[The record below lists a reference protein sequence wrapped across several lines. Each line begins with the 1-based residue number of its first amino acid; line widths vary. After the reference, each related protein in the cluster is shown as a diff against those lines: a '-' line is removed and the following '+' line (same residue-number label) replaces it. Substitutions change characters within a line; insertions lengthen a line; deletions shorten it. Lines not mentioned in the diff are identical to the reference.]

1 MGSSGLAE
9 GALCRGHAP
18 RSITLQNFKS
28 FGVRQ
33 TVPLEP
39 ITVLVGPNNSGKS
52 NLLSV
57 GPFVA
62 EGVLKGVNAALTAAG
77 GLQNVMHRPPVGPEI
92 LLRWEADEGSCE
104 EVFTYSS
111 GKHVGHKETLK
122 STDGTIHLVDEQ
134 LEEFGVLR
142 KLLLD
147 SELQSRIGGIWLPL
161 VRSRLI
167 HLSVDVL
174 RQDSQ
179 FVAEP
184 RLAGNGAELASVL
197 ALWRSAYPEKANQ
210 LDEFLRR
217 CLPELKFVLA
227 QPSPE
232 AGRQRLW
239 GEQINGQR
247 FDARSVSEGV
257 LCFIALAIHIIDA
270 GSGALLLIEE
280 PERSIHPRRLHDL
293 VELMRH
299 AVHERQCQF
308 ILSTHSRVL
317 LDDFRDEPEAIVLFR
332 RSGTPDQSTLV
343 RCLAD
348 IPDLAENLSRS
359 PPGEMLETGFFSRPF
374 ET

>member
-1 MGSSGLAE
+1 ML
-9 GALCRGHAP
+9 

-62 EGVLKGVNAALTAAG
+62 ECVVKGLHEVFSAAG
-77 GLQNVMHRPPVGPEI
+77 GPQNIIHRPPMGLET
-92 LLRWEADEGSCE
+92 LLSWETDEGSYAE
-104 EVFTYSS
+104 TFSYSS
-111 GKHVGHKETLK
+111 DRVVRHKEVMR
-122 STDGTIHLVDEQ
+122 SADGNINLTDEQ
-134 LEEFGVLR
+134 KDAFYALR
-142 KLLLD
+142 KHQGD
-147 SELQSRIGGIWLPL
+147 SELHQKTGGIWLPL
-161 VRSRLI
+161 LRSRFI
-167 HLSVDVL
+167 HLSLDVL

-179 FVAEP
+179 FVSEP

-197 ALWRSAYPEKANQ
+197 ALWRSAYPDKANQ
-210 LDEFLRR
+210 LDDFLRK
-217 CLPELKFVLA
+217 CLPELKFVLV

-239 GEQINGQR
+239 VEQTNGQR
-247 FDARSVSEGV
+247 FDSRSISEGV
-257 LCFIALAIHIIDA
+257 LCFIALAMHIIDA
-270 GSGALLLIEE
+270 GPGALLLIEE

-332 RSGTPDQSTLV
+332 RSDTPDQSTLV
-343 RCLAD
+343 KRLAD